1 MSGNGSGGGGN
12 RLQTMKQRQQAGRH
26 LSSLI
31 SSSSQPLTVQP
42 AAQPVPSIL
51 PAANTILPSA
61 ATPTKQKFAPFL
73 GFNAKP
79 AEVSPVGPKHF
90 NKDKDRKPR
99 PKQDRPQLV
108 MGAPTLFGGERAP
121 SRAMSQTK
129 SSAVPQPLTSAATS
143 ILPQTLKDVKA
154 GDTTIDSLGASMSLL
169 SPTVV
174 PVVARR
180 DGEVRAALG
189 AVHTQA
195 EQTQIVHP
203 LFSEDQNDRLV
214 LMQLPSRLPINPTTQ
229 SSSTPTQAPA
239 PSQLHQVPAGYAGKI
254 RVRKSGKIELVLGDV
269 VYDIVD
275 GAETFFKEEAV
286 AFDATKKEGYVLG
299 SVEARLVCVP
309 DLNRMTQDQN
319 V

>member
-154 GDTTIDSLGASMSLL
+154 
-169 SPTVV
+169 
-174 PVVARR
+174 
-180 DGEVRAALG
+180 
-189 AVHTQA
+189 VHTQA